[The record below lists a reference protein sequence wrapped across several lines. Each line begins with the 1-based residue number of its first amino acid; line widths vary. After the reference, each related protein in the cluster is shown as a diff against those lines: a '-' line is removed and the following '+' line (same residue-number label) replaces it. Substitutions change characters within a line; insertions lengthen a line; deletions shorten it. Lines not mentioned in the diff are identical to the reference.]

1 MKSLTSYSTTL
12 SYKSP
17 DLLDLLH
24 TILIGA
30 EAIGKTR
37 LDLTAKIIHIDTT
50 TSELDIEV
58 IASDV
63 TLIKKYKDYL
73 DSCEKESLIRTLFN

>member
-1 MKSLTSYSTTL
+1 MKAYSTTL

-17 DLLDLLH
+17 DLLDLLDS
-24 TILIGA
+24 ILMGAVAIGA
-30 EAIGKTR
+30 TGLSLR
-37 LDLTAKIIHIDTT
+37 VQIINLDTT

-63 TLIKKYKDYL
+63 TLIKSYKAYI
-73 DSCEKESLIRTLFN
+73 DSCETASLLNTI

>member
-1 MKSLTSYSTTL
+1 MKAYSTIL

-17 DLLDLLH
+17 DLLDLLDS
-24 TILIGA
+24 ILMGAVVIGPT
-30 EAIGKTR
+30 G
-37 LDLTAKIIHIDTT
+37 LDLAVKIIHIDAT

-63 TLIKKYKDYL
+63 TLIKNYKNYIDA
-73 DSCEKESLIRTLFN
+73 CETNSLLNTI

>member
-1 MKSLTSYSTTL
+1 MKAYSTIL

-17 DLLDLLH
+17 DLLDLLDS
-24 TILIGA
+24 ILMGAVVIGA
-30 EAIGKTR
+30 TGQ
-37 LDLTAKIIHIDTT
+37 DLAVKIIHIDAT

-63 TLIKKYKDYL
+63 TLIKNYKNYI
-73 DSCEKESLIRTLFN
+73 DSCETNSLLNTI

>member
-1 MKSLTSYSTTL
+1 MKAYSTTL
-12 SYKSP
+12 TYQSP
-17 DLLDLLH
+17 DLLDLLD

-30 EAIGKTR
+30 VAIGATG
-37 LDLTAKIIHIDTT
+37 LDLTVKIIHIDTA

-63 TLIKKYKDYL
+63 TLIEKYKNYI
-73 DSCEKESLIRTLFN
+73 DSCENISTLKTLFN

>member
-1 MKSLTSYSTTL
+1 MKAYSTIL

-17 DLLDLLH
+17 DLLDLLDS
-24 TILIGA
+24 ILMGAVVIGST
-30 EAIGKTR
+30 G
-37 LDLTAKIIHIDTT
+37 LDLAVKIIHIDTT

-63 TLIKKYKDYL
+63 TLIKNYKNYI
-73 DSCEKESLIRTLFN
+73 DSCETNSLLNTI

>member
-1 MKSLTSYSTTL
+1 MKAYSTTL

-17 DLLDLLH
+17 DLLDLLD
-24 TILIGA
+24 TILMGAVVIGA
-30 EAIGKTR
+30 TGLGLAV
-37 LDLTAKIIHIDTT
+37 KIIHIDTT

-63 TLIKKYKDYL
+63 TLIEKYKNYI
-73 DSCEKESLIRTLFN
+73 DSCENASLIETLFN

>member
-1 MKSLTSYSTTL
+1 MKAYSTTL

-17 DLLDLLH
+17 DLLDLLD
-24 TILIGA
+24 TIIMGA
-30 EAIGKTR
+30 VVTGVTG
-37 LDLTAKIIHIDTT
+37 LGLTVKIIHIDTN

-63 TLIKKYKDYL
+63 ALLETYKDYI
-73 DSCEKESLIRTLFN
+73 DSNENNSSLKTLFN

>member
-1 MKSLTSYSTTL
+1 MKAYSTTL

-17 DLLDLLH
+17 DLLDLLD
-24 TILIGA
+24 TIIMGA
-30 EAIGKTR
+30 VVTGVTG
-37 LDLTAKIIHIDTT
+37 LGLTVKIIHIDTN

-63 TLIKKYKDYL
+63 SLLKTYKDYI
-73 DSCEKESLIRTLFN
+73 DSNENNSSLKTLFN